1 MQAIDANALSM
12 GGVEI
17 ALDPV
22 GGRKRAIDGQL
33 QTVVEFAEV
42 GVDGGLTEIVVGLS
56 P

>member
-33 QTVVEFAEV
+33 ETVVDLRKDL
-42 GVDGGLTEIVVGLS
+42 GVDGG
-56 P
+56 